1 MPVRGG
7 PQEIPR
13 PPTARPG
20 RPAPWA
26 HLTGA
31 RLRPSLAE
39 VRTALAEAPAAR
51 PVERLARDRRAA
63 AVLAALYDDLV
74 GDAVAPGDAA
84 APGDAVS
91 PGDAVA
97 PGSEVAGPLAHV
109 VLTRRARHLRS
120 HRGEVSFPGGA
131 QEPGETFW
139 QTALREA
146 QEEVALD
153 PALPMPLVELDHL
166 RTVTSESFIVPYVA
180 ELPHRPDLVA
190 HPGEV
195 EQVLHVPLAELLLPE
210 VFHEEIWSIG
220 GQERAIFFFDI
231 VGDTIW
237 GATAA
242 MLRNLLAIV
251 TGTFDAAD
259 RQSPWGPFGGE

>member
-1 MPVRGG
+1 VPVRGG

-13 PPTARPG
+13 PPSARPG

-26 HLTGA
+26 DLPGEL
-31 RLRPSLAE
+31 LRPSLAE
-39 VRTALAEAPAAR
+39 VRAALSDAPAAR

-63 AVLAALYDDLV
+63 AVLAALYDDVVDGGALDGGVHDGGRSGV
-74 GDAVAPGDAA
+74 GDTAA
-84 APGDAVS
+84 
-91 PGDAVA
+91 
-97 PGSEVAGPLAHV
+97 LAHV
-109 VLTRRARHLRS
+109 VLTRRAKHLRS

-131 QEPGETFW
+131 QEPGETYW

-153 PALPMPLVELDHL
+153 PRLPVPLAELDHL
-166 RTVTSESFIVPYVA
+166 RTVTSESFIVPFVA
-180 ELPHRPDLVA
+180 ELPHRPELEA

-195 EQVLHVPLAELLLPE
+195 EQVLHVSLAELLLPE

-242 MLRNLLAIV
+242 MLRNLLAII

-259 RQSPWGPFGGE
+259 RQSPWGPFSGE

>member
-1 MPVRGG
+1 MPRRGG

-13 PPTARPG
+13 PSTARAG

-26 HLTGA
+26 HLPEHL
-31 RLRPSLAE
+31 LRPSLDE
-39 VRTALAEAPAAR
+39 VRRALLDAPAAR
-51 PVERLARDRRAA
+51 PVEALARDGRAA
-63 AVLAALYDDLV
+63 AVLAALYDDHAV
-74 GDAVAPGDAA
+74 DGTSGDSRA
-84 APGDAVS
+84 
-91 PGDAVA
+91 
-97 PGSEVAGPLAHV
+97 LAHV
-109 VLTRRARHLRS
+109 VLTRRAQHLRS

-139 QTALREA
+139 ETALREA
-146 QEEVALD
+146 HEEIALD
-153 PALPMPLVELDHL
+153 PGMVTPLGELDHL

-180 ELPHRPDLVA
+180 QLPHRPELAA

-195 EQVLHVPLAELLLPE
+195 EQVLHVPLAELLE
-210 VFHEEIWSIG
+210 HGVFHEEVWSIG

-259 RQSPWGPFGGE
+259 RQSPWGPFSGE

>member
-7 PQEIPR
+7 SQEIPR
-13 PPTARPG
+13 PSTARPG

-26 HLTGA
+26 HLPEHL
-31 RLRPSLAE
+31 LRPSLTD
-39 VRTALAEAPAAR
+39 VRRALLDAPAAR
-51 PVERLARDRRAA
+51 PVERLPRDRRAA
-63 AVLAALYDDLV
+63 AVLAALYDDADV
-74 GDAVAPGDAA
+74 GAGAAGSGDA
-84 APGDAVS
+84 
-91 PGDAVA
+91 
-97 PGSEVAGPLAHV
+97 LAHV
-109 VLTRRARHLRS
+109 VLTRRAKHLRN

-131 QEPGETFW
+131 QEPGESFW
-139 QTALREA
+139 ETAVREA
-146 QEEVALD
+146 HEEVALD
-153 PALPMPLVELDHL
+153 PGMVTPLGELDHL

-180 ELPHRPDLVA
+180 ELPHRPALVA

-195 EQVLHVPLAELLLPE
+195 DQVLHVPLAELLE
-210 VFHEEIWSIG
+210 HGVFHEELWSIG

-242 MLRNLLAIV
+242 MLRNLLSII

-259 RQSPWGPFGGE
+259 RQSPWGPFLGE